1 MPQATCG
8 KIGGKHRI
16 LLLIFIV
23 NLDSFVMG
31 PLTNY
36 NNKDCHI
43 QCVTHSVKYLRKGHS
58 LINNRTKSKSFSN
71 GLFLVLRTDL
81 LCVSGLIMAGK

>member
-1 MPQATCG
+1 MVKKSPFLVFNWDHVLQATCG

-31 PLTNY
+31 PLTKY

-43 QCVTHSVKYLRKGHS
+43 QCMTHYQIFAQGALTH
-58 LINNRTKSKSFSN
+58 
-71 GLFLVLRTDL
+71 
-81 LCVSGLIMAGK
+81 